1 LPNLPFLTS
10 DISPVAGTVKGLY
23 EDFVVEEIPL
33 YEPCGSGDHVYFTI
47 EKKGLTTHH
56 AIRDIARVLGVRPR
70 DIGSAGNKDSRGVT
84 RQTLSVEHVDP
95 SRLERLSLPRLSIL
109 SISRHRNKLRT
120 GHLKGNRFA
129 IKLRDVD
136 ENRFDDVNQVMQ
148 RLIAR
153 GAPNYYGP
161 QRFGHRGDTWQ
172 IGSAVLKGDFEE
184 ASAIVAGRP
193 GPEDSGRVREARAL
207 FDAGS
212 FREAMHAWPSGFG
225 ECCAL
230 SGAMIRFGGDA
241 RRAVLSLD
249 KKTLGFYVSAFQS
262 HLFNQVLA
270 ARISEINRVRTGD
283 IGWKHENGAAFLVE
297 DGAVEQPRVE
307 RFEISATGPLFGK
320 KMKSPCGET
329 AVLENGVLAASGF
342 KPGDLPTKGPLRCTG
357 GRRPLR
363 FQPLKN
369 RIERG
374 EDEAGTYFEL
384 RFDLPAGC
392 YATAVLREICKTGL
406 VLASGPRTD

>member
-153 GAPNYYGP
+153 GAFNYYGP
-161 QRFGHRGDTWQ
+161 QRFGHRGDTW
-172 IGSAVLKGDFEE
+172 
-184 ASAIVAGRP
+184 
-193 GPEDSGRVREARAL
+193 
-207 FDAGS
+207 
-212 FREAMHAWPSGFG
+212 
-225 ECCAL
+225 
-230 SGAMIRFGGDA
+230 
-241 RRAVLSLD
+241 
-249 KKTLGFYVSAFQS
+249 
-262 HLFNQVLA
+262 
-270 ARISEINRVRTGD
+270 
-283 IGWKHENGAAFLVE
+283 
-297 DGAVEQPRVE
+297 
-307 RFEISATGPLFGK
+307 
-320 KMKSPCGET
+320 
-329 AVLENGVLAASGF
+329 
-342 KPGDLPTKGPLRCTG
+342 
-357 GRRPLR
+357 
-363 FQPLKN
+363 
-369 RIERG
+369 
-374 EDEAGTYFEL
+374 
-384 RFDLPAGC
+384 
-392 YATAVLREICKTGL
+392 
-406 VLASGPRTD
+406 